1 MPTARFCKL
10 IGVPERT
17 YRRWQAHARAG
28 RPAKG
33 PWPRPARQASWEVVT
48 GLAAKHAAWGHRKV
62 WAMARHSGHRV
73 SMSTTARILDDA
85 GLLLK
90 ADYQRDRRQLAQARR
105 AAFADTPTT
114 PNMVW
119 QFDFSEYETTSGGT
133 WRVAGIADYW
143 SKYEFGWHW
152 SPTANQHDAIAA
164 VQLALAEAASLL
176 PDGVDLLE
184 HLADPVTGEVVP
196 ITLVTDNGGPF
207 RSARFAAFIEA
218 TPGWDHVRTRVRTP
232 GQNGVRERAFQ
243 SLKYE
248 RLYREQIDDI
258 HDLVAHSEDFRS
270 EFNTIRPHEALSWNR
285 PREVHLGLADPG
297 TPNFPEAEN
306 LPEP

>member
-1 MPTARFCKL
+1 MGPPEGLGDGPALGTP
-10 IGVPERT
+10 GVDVDHGADP
-17 YRRWQAHARAG
+17 RR
-28 RPAKG
+28 
-33 PWPRPARQASWEVVT
+33 
-48 GLAAKHAAWGHRKV
+48 
-62 WAMARHSGHRV
+62 
-73 SMSTTARILDDA
+73 
-85 GLLLK
+85 
-90 ADYQRDRRQLAQARR
+90 RR
-105 AAFADTPTT
+105 AAAQGRLPAGTT
-114 PNMVW
+114 PAGPGAQGRVRGRA
-119 QFDFSEYETTSGGT
+119 DRAEHGLAVRLLASHETTSGGT

-164 VQLALAEAASLL
+164 VQLALAETASLL

-218 TPGWDHVRTRVRTP
+218 TPELDHVRTRVRTP
-232 GQNGVRERAFQ
+232 GQNGVRERGFQ

-258 HDLVAHSEDFRS
+258 QDLVAHSEDFRS
-270 EFNTIRPHEALSWNR
+270 GFNTTRPHEALSWNR
-285 PREVHLGLADPG
+285 PREVHLGLADPC

-306 LPEP
+306 LPEARHGTHADPGHVGAAGA